1 MKSNSKITIWIFAII
16 LIFWI
21 SFLFI
26 EQGSKSN
33 ITTNKTNNTSVEN
46 NKNQHNTQAIS
57 EQAKELKQQQ
67 IAEQKKIKN
76 IKEEK
81 ALKERLEDEAQKIA
95 EQKYQETMNNKPYNS
110 KNTKTTQPIIIPKE
124 YDIQNME
131 FFSQAPYGNWN
142 QPYQDACE
150 EASLLI
156 WYYYIKWLNKSKTEY
171 NKDLLD
177 MVDLER
183 KTLWYFESTTIT
195 EMKQIINIRDPTIKA
210 KIIEHPTIR
219 DIEKEIS
226 QNNAV
231 IAPFYGKWINNP
243 HYSLEGPEY
252 HFMVIKW
259 YDQTNFITHDVWTS
273 KWKNREY
280 TKSTIM
286 DNIHDRNRIDV
297 QKWAARILIL
307 SK

>member
-1 MKSNSKITIWIFAII
+1 MSTI

-26 EQGSKSN
+26 EQNKTFSN
-33 ITTNKTNNTSVEN
+33 STTQTNNTTANHQPEVKITTTNPVTKWN
-46 NKNQHNTQAIS
+46 NDTVQIKHETIKKESTKNSDTTKANYSIFNN
-57 EQAKELKQQQ
+57 
-67 IAEQKKIKN
+67 IIKP
-76 IKEEK
+76 
-81 ALKERLEDEAQKIA
+81 D
-95 EQKYQETMNNKPYNS
+95 T
-110 KNTKTTQPIIIPKE
+110 TKTESQTTPVIIPTK
-124 YDIQNME
+124 YNIQNME

-142 QPYQDACE
+142 EPYQDACE

-177 MVDLER
+177 MVDLEK